1 VSASPVLSV
10 TGLRVAYETRG
21 GSVRAVEDVGF
32 ALAAGE
38 RLGLAGESGSGKT
51 TTALAL
57 MRLVRPPG
65 RILAGQVRVDGT
77 DWLALDERE
86 LRARRFA
93 QMALVPQGAM
103 NALNPVLRVGDQLAD
118 TIRAHEPAGPRDGLA
133 TRIRALLASVG
144 LPAEAVRGYPH
155 ELSGGMKQRVTI
167 AMAIALRPRVLI
179 ADEPTSAL
187 DVVVQRQVMATL
199 DAVQRGLGA
208 GLILVG
214 HDMGLM
220 AQSVDR
226 IGIMYAGRL
235 VELGP
240 VAGVFA
246 SPRHPYTRLLIR
258 SVPSL
263 EARGVLR
270 GIPGLPPSLRT
281 PPPGCP
287 FHPRCP
293 DAVARCRTEIPEPR
307 AVGPDRVAACH
318 LA

>member
-1 VSASPVLSV
+1 VLSV
-10 TGLRVAYETRG
+10 TGLRVAYETPG
-21 GSVRAVEDVGF
+21 GPVRAVEDVSF
-32 ALAAGE
+32 ALAPGE

-65 RILAGQVRVDGT
+65 RILGGQVRVDGT
-77 DWLALDERE
+77 DWLALDERA

-93 QMALVPQGAM
+93 EMALVPQGAM
-103 NALNPVLRVGDQLAD
+103 NALNPVLRVEDQLAD
-118 TIRAHEPAGPRDGLA
+118 TIRAHEPGTRGDALA
-133 TRIRALLASVG
+133 ARIRALLASVG
-144 LPAEAVRGYPH
+144 LPGAVARAYPH

-226 IGIMYAGRL
+226 IGVMYAGRL

-263 EARGVLR
+263 DARGALR

-293 DAVARCRTEIPEPR
+293 DAVARCRAEIPEPR

>member
-1 VSASPVLSV
+1 VLSV
-10 TGLRVAYETRG
+10 TGLRVAYETPG
-21 GSVRAVEDVGF
+21 GPVRAVEDVSF

-65 RILAGQVRVDGT
+65 RILGGQVRVDGT
-77 DWLALDERE
+77 DWLALDERA

-93 QMALVPQGAM
+93 EMALVPQGAM
-103 NALNPVLRVGDQLAD
+103 NALNPVLRIEDQLAD
-118 TIRAHEPAGPRDGLA
+118 TIRAHEPVTRPGALA
-133 TRIRALLASVG
+133 TRLRTLLASVG
-144 LPAEAVRGYPH
+144 LRGEVARAYPH

-226 IGIMYAGRL
+226 IGVMYAGRL

-263 EARGVLR
+263 DARGALR

-293 DAVARCRTEIPEPR
+293 DAVARCRAEIPEPR
-307 AVGPDRVAACH
+307 AVAPDRIAACH

>member
-1 VSASPVLSV
+1 VA
-10 TGLRVAYETRG
+10 GLRVAYDTPAG
-21 GSVRAVEDVGF
+21 PVRAVDDVGF

-38 RLGLAGESGSGKT
+38 RLGLAGESGSGKS

-65 RILAGQVRVDGT
+65 RILGGQVRVDGT
-77 DWLALDERE
+77 DWLSLDERA

-103 NALNPVLRVGDQLAD
+103 NALNPVLRVGDQLVD
-118 TIRAHEPAGPRDGLA
+118 TIRAHEPRLRLPALA
-133 TRIRALLASVG
+133 ERIGALLASVG
-144 LPAEAVRGYPH
+144 LPGEVARGYPH

-167 AMAIALRPRVLI
+167 AMAIALGPRVLI

-199 DAVQRGLGA
+199 DAVQRSLGA
-208 GLILVG
+208 GLLLVG

-226 IGIMYAGRL
+226 LAVMYAGRL

-240 VAGVFA
+240 VAPVFA
-246 SPRHPYTRLLIR
+246 TPRHPYTRLLIR

-293 DAVARCRTEIPEPR
+293 DVVARCRTEVPEPR
-307 AVGPDRVAACH
+307 VVGPGRVAACH